1 VINQVGVA
9 DTEEQASL
17 VEAVAG
23 VLARSW
29 PADERH
35 KQLDDVAAVSEL
47 PVWAALAELGIP
59 GLPLAEEHG
68 GAGGRWADLAV
79 ALEAVG
85 AALAPVP
92 AVATAAALGTLG
104 GVAGAN
110 ATALLRAV
118 AQGATVATV
127 RGVWRGGQR
136 GWGRPRMRPV
146 EFGARRT
153 AARENGAGLV
163 QPFHRAQPGTAVG

>member
-110 ATALLRAV
+110 ATALPRAV

-127 RGVWRGGQR
+127 AWTAHEDLWGVPGMSVCWACPAD
-136 GWGRPRMRPV
+136 GRV
-146 EFGARRT
+146 
-153 AARENGAGLV
+153 AGPWL
-163 QPFHRAQPGTAVG
+163 FL